1 MSIRHPERAARW
13 SKSACPTS
21 RTSVGCTHAGGV
33 VTCRRGAL
41 ADGQSVT
48 LVVSVTV
55 TASGGLVISTAE
67 VGAREVDRLMANN
80 VGQAGACVNA
90 CATRLL
96 LPLVAVEAGG
106 VR

>member
-1 MSIRHPERAARW
+1 MSIRHPECAARW

-21 RTSVGCTHAGGV
+21 RTSVGCTHAGGA
-33 VTCRRGAL
+33 VTCWPGPL
-41 ADGQSVT
+41 ADGQSTT
-48 LVVSVTV
+48 LVVSATV
-55 TASGGLVISTAE
+55 TTSGGFVISTAE

-80 VGQAGACVNA
+80 AGQAGACVNA

-96 LPLVAVEAGG
+96 LPLVAVEASG